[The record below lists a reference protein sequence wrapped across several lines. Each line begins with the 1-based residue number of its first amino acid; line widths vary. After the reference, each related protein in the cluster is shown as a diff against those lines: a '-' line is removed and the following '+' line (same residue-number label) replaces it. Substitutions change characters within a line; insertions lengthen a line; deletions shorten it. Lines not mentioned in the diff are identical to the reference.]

1 MHFIH
6 LNINN
11 FLSKI
16 DEIRYI
22 AKLTNVTVTG
32 SNTINKEILHLTR
45 SCLFFFTH
53 SLKQIIWRPT
63 KITDQIATLIDY
75 ILMNSPD
82 KVSQSGIIGLGLSDH
97 DLIFCTRKTSL
108 PKSQKYN
115 EIFVRSK
122 KRYSA
127 EKVLNILRKIVFP
140 NYLTYTC
147 KKGCLLRFCIYI
159 CRSNKFHN
167 PSKKVHSEDQPK
179 TLVW

>member
-1 MHFIH
+1 MLLLLDQI
-6 LNINN
+6 LLI
-11 FLSKI
+11 K
-16 DEIRYI
+16 RYFTSLGHI
-22 AKLTNVTVTG
+22 Y
-32 SNTINKEILHLTR
+32 
-45 SCLFFFTH
+45 FFFTH
-53 SLKQIIWRPT
+53 SLKQIIRRPT
-63 KITDQIATLIDY
+63 KITDQIAALIDY
-75 ILMNSPD
+75 ILTNSPD
-82 KVSQSGIIGLGLSDH
+82 KVSQAGIIGLGLSDH

-159 CRSNKFHN
+159 CRSNKFHS
-167 PSKKVHSEDQPK
+167 PSKNVQSEGQPK